1 MFKQVLSTANPR
13 LQPDEDGVFRLQR
26 YITPLSLSYCLD
38 VRLDNDDYHD
48 HMMDN
53 DDYHDHHHM
62 MDNDDY
68 HDHII

>member
-48 HMMDN
+48 H
-53 DDYHDHHHM
+53 HHM